1 MGLERRKKSGRD
13 FGGTKLNV
21 PGQGIF
27 TVERSP
33 NDKVHIHKQIG
44 RVPRPTKT
52 PSVTNSETPAPTPT
66 ITQTPTVT
74 PTITQTPTPTV
85 TPTITQTTTPTV
97 TPTIT
102 PSLSYQGINPISLGQ
117 PVLYYQTFDTNYLN
131 PSSPISGDGITEL
144 YRYSDSV
151 EIATGDTG
159 CVASYDNL
167 SGYNML
173 FFSGDPGGCWPPPCT
188 GTCASQYVTTDDIT
202 FIHKTGYSYT
212 IYLVAKPL
220 SVSADSF
227 VFSTRISG
235 PSFSRNSE
243 SLYINSNSDVY
254 LEVNT
259 GLGPGPVNMITLP
272 IEVNGSGPVLD
283 GKDLRVFSVRASD
296 PGDLVT
302 IAANSYVNGV
312 FVTGVTQNSLS
323 LNNASHGPLRI
334 GSSFDGGP
342 GEYPYN
348 GYLAELIIFN
358 TQHSIAVHDD
368 VVLFLKNRWGI
379 T

>member
-33 NDKVHIHKQIG
+33 NDKIHIHKQIG
-44 RVPRPTKT
+44 RVPRPTKA
-52 PSVTNSETPAPTPT
+52 PSVTNSETPTITQTPTPTPT

-74 PTITQTPTPTV
+74 PTIT
-85 TPTITQTTTPTV
+85 
-97 TPTIT
+97 PTIT
-102 PSLSYQGINPISLGQ
+102 PSLSYQGINPITLGQ
-117 PVLYYQTFDTNYLN
+117 PVLYYQTFDNSYLN
-131 PSSPISGDGITEL
+131 PSSPILGDGISEL
-144 YRYSDSV
+144 YRYSDSI

-159 CVASYDNL
+159 CVASYDSL

-173 FFSGDPGGCWPPPCT
+173 YFPGNSGGCWPPPCT
-188 GTCASQYVTTDDIT
+188 GTCVSQYVATDDIT
-202 FIHKTGYSYT
+202 FMHKTGYSYT

-220 SVSADSF
+220 STSADSF
-227 VFSTRISG
+227 VFSNRVQN
-235 PSFSRNSE
+235 PSFSRNTE
-243 SLYINSNSDVY
+243 SLYIDSNSDVY
-254 LEVNT
+254 LEINT
-259 GLGPGPVNMITLP
+259 GLGPGPINMITLP
-272 IEVNGSGPVLD
+272 IEVNGSGSVLD
-283 GKDLRVFSVRASD
+283 NKDLRVFSVRASD
-296 PGDLVT
+296 PGDLIT

-323 LNNASHGPLRI
+323 LNNFSQGPLRI
-334 GSSFDGGP
+334 GSSFGGGP
-342 GEYPYN
+342 TEYPYK

-358 TQHSIAVHDD
+358 TQHSITVHNDI
-368 VVLFLKNRWGI
+368 VLFLKNRWGI